1 LTTRTSQSRS
11 GREKG
16 AIAMTY
22 PMRSFPLKVPNAN
35 IYSEVRGS
43 GPLLLM
49 IPGGATDAGIFADLS
64 RQLADRYTVVTYDP
78 RGNSRSTFDGEPQEL
93 NLNVQGDDAAKLIEA
108 LGNEPTYVFGSSGG
122 AQIGLNLTAR
132 HPELVRVLVAH
143 EPSCTMMLPNPKEA
157 LADDQEVYD
166 TYRRDGVGAAM
177 EKFMAISGMGD
188 APEQQDAPP
197 QGTPSPEAM
206 ETFARINEN
215 LAYFFAHG
223 LMPLSLYRPEV
234 ETLLTGQPRVVVGV
248 GEQSVG
254 QITYRTGVALAEK
267 LRAQPI
273 LFPGDHLGY
282 VAHPDTFAET
292 LHRAYTS
299 DTAKPFYNQ
308 IELEALK

>member
-1 LTTRTSQSRS
+1 
-11 GREKG
+11 
-16 AIAMTY
+16 MTASAK
-22 PMRSFPLKVPNAN
+22 SFNLKVPNAN
-35 IYSEVRGS
+35 IYYETRGS
-43 GPLLLM
+43 GLLLLM
-49 IPGGATDAGIFADLS
+49 ISGGATDAGIFADLA

-78 RGNSRSTFDGEPQEL
+78 RGNSRSTFDGEPQEQQL
-93 NLNVQGDDAAKLIEA
+93 DVHGDDAAKLIEA

-132 HPELVRVLVAH
+132 YPKLVRVLVAH
-143 EPSCTMMLPNPKEA
+143 EPSCSMMLSDPTQA

-166 TYRRDGVGAAM
+166 TYRHAGVGAAM
-177 EKFMAISGMGD
+177 EKFMAISGMGN
-188 APEQQDAPP
+188 APEQQDAAP
-197 QGTPSPEAM
+197 QVTQTSEAM

-223 LMPLSLYRPEV
+223 LMPLSLYHPEV
-234 ETLLTGQPRVVVGV
+234 ETLLAGQPRVLVGV

-267 LRAQPI
+267 LRTQPI

-299 DTAKPFYNQ
+299 NTTKPFNNQ
-308 IELEALK
+308 IELEVLK